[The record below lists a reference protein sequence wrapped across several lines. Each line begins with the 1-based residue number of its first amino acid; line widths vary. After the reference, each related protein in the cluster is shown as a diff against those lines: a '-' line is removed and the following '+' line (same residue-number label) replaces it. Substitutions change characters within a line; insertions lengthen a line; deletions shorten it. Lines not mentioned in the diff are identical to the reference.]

1 MKVVDNYLNDVI
13 NQFKRYKD
21 LAEKA
26 MQQIS
31 NEQFFTQW
39 DSESNSVP
47 IIVKHLA
54 GNLRSR

>member
-1 MKVVDNYLNDVI
+1 MKVVDKYLNDVI